1 MVMAQIVKDLL
12 RERAPKTGH
21 VVTHEQYQQ
30 WAAGFVFEALRDQR
44 YGQSFCRKF
53 DITDNIL
60 YYASSVSDAD
70 RYIRENYVR

>member
-1 MVMAQIVKDLL
+1 MVMAQIV
-12 RERAPKTGH
+12 RELMNDQPTGFTA
-21 VVTHEQYQQ
+21 VSQDQYRQ

-53 DITDNIL
+53 GIQDNIL
-60 YYASSVSDAD
+60 YYTSTVADAD

>member
-1 MVMAQIVKDLL
+1 MVMEQIVRELL
-12 RERAPKTGH
+12 NDQPTGFTT
-21 VVTHEQYQQ
+21 VSPDQYQQ

-53 DITDNIL
+53 GIQDNIL
-60 YYASSVSDAD
+60 YYSSTVADAD

>member
-1 MVMAQIVKDLL
+1 MVMQQIVEQLL
-12 RERAPKTGH
+12 QESTPNQT
-21 VVTHEQYQQ
+21 VSPEQYRQ

-44 YGQSFCRKF
+44 YGQSFCRQF
-53 DITDNIL
+53 DIQDNIL

>member
-1 MVMAQIVKDLL
+1 MVMQQIVEQLL
-12 RERAPKTGH
+12 QEPTPNQPVSR
-21 VVTHEQYQQ
+21 EQYRQ

-44 YGQSFCRKF
+44 YGQSFCRQF
-53 DITDNIL
+53 DIKDNIL